1 MHVYVYEFAALGN
14 AFHAA
19 SHGEQAPVVAH
30 DMEFLEGKPGLIA
43 TAGEMNSRW
52 TAFGAS
58 KEGTL
63 RPDVW
68 PEFETPFS
76 SSSDGGGGGVGAGKM
91 LVFGEGN
98 DEQVEGGER
107 RAGVPVKER
116 TLTDSEMERCKF
128 WWERMGLSQGMSE
141 RDAAGSDISRPK
153 TTSRF

>member
-1 MHVYVYEFAALGN
+1 MHVYVYEFAALGD

-30 DMEFLEGKPGLIA
+30 DMEVLQGKPGLIA

-52 TAFGAS
+52 TAFAAS

-63 RPDVW
+63 DPYTW

-76 SSSDGGGGGVGAGKM
+76 FSSSSSVGADTKGGGKI

-98 DEQVEGGER
+98 DESVEGGEKR
-107 RAGVPVKER
+107 RGVPVKER
-116 TLTDSEMERCKF
+116 KLTDSEMERCRF

-141 RDAAGSDISRPK
+141 R
-153 TTSRF
+153 